1 MEPFCLSS
9 QDNDDWVSSIQLS
22 SPTNLTPLPDDCPP
36 TEPQSIK
43 AEPQSMSVSIMVEQT
58 ILVKTESESIPM
70 LSTEEEG
77 TPMKTEAMPVPTET
91 KEEIELSYEQQQVLD
106 LVKQRRNVFFTGSAG
121 TGKSML
127 LKRIIKYLRDIH
139 GDRDRYAV
147 TASTGIAG
155 VNVGGSTL
163 YSWTGIGLAKEPA
176 EELVGKIWGISKRQ
190 RKKEAERK
198 MKETEQ
204 RRLKG
209 LPPLREDDERK
220 PHGLAERWQIVDTL
234 IIDES
239 KLVLADL
246 HRHLNSLTDSFA

>member
-1 MEPFCLSS
+1 
-9 QDNDDWVSSIQLS
+9 
-22 SPTNLTPLPDDCPP
+22 
-36 TEPQSIK
+36 
-43 AEPQSMSVSIMVEQT
+43 
-58 ILVKTESESIPM
+58 
-70 LSTEEEG
+70 
-77 TPMKTEAMPVPTET
+77 MPVPTET

-163 YSWTGIGLAKEPA
+163 YSWAGIGLAKEPA

-234 IIDES
+234 IVDEISMIDG
-239 KLVLADL
+239 KLFDKTGICSTPVARQLSTVRRNPGDAFFFPPVPT
-246 HRHLNSLTDSFA
+246 NMF